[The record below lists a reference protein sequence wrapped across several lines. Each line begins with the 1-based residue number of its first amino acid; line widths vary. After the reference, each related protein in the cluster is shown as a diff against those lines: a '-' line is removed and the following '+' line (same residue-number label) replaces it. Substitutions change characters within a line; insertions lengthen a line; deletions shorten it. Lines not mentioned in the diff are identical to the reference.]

1 MQKISSEFWPQT
13 IIGLAQRERNGGQ
26 SGGTKRR
33 VRTANASRYLQQLC
47 KHWSHRL
54 EVTFTPTQ
62 AHVPFNAESV
72 CMMGADEEGL
82 DVRIEAPDASEAS
95 RLGRVIV
102 EHLRRFAFREELAA
116 PVWRIA

>member
-1 MQKISSEFWPQT
+1 MYSIE
-13 IIGLAQRERNGGQ
+13 A
-26 SGGTKRR
+26 R

-54 EVTFTPTQ
+54 AVTFTPTQ

-72 CMMGADEEGL
+72 CMMGADDEGL

-95 RLGRVIV
+95 RLGRVLV
-102 EHLRRFAFREELAA
+102 EHLQRFAFREDLAA